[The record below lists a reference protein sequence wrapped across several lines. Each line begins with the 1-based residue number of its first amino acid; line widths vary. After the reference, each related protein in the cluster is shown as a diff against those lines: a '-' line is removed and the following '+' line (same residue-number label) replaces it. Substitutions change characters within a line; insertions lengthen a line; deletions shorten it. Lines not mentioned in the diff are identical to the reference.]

1 MAEETKIGIKLEEE
15 MKPLKKICEHLEE
28 AVKAELSK
36 GIESVDAEEMG
47 KVVDMIK
54 DIYEA
59 KEKMVKAC
67 YYKQIM
73 EAMEEHDFEDEEEIM
88 DEGRRGY
95 RGQPRSQSGR
105 FMSRGDGRRSN
116 RGRGGRRGYE
126 SPMMYDEWDEM
137 QRMSDFEDGRM
148 YYGGSG
154 SSSSGGS
161 SMGGSRGGSSSG
173 GMSGGSSSGMSGGS
187 SGSSGGS
194 RGYSEGGQMSS
205 RMQRDGREG
214 RSGESRR
221 GYMESKEMGK
231 DKSEKMKE
239 LETYMKDLSEDVT
252 EMISGMSPEEKALM
266 KNKMSGL
273 MSKIQ

>member
-1 MAEETKIGIKLEEE
+1 
-15 MKPLKKICEHLEE
+15 
-28 AVKAELSK
+28 
-36 GIESVDAEEMG
+36 
-47 KVVDMIK
+47 
-54 DIYEA
+54 
-59 KEKMVKAC
+59 
-67 YYKQIM
+67 
-73 EAMEEHDFEDEEEIM
+73 
-88 DEGRRGY
+88 
-95 RGQPRSQSGR
+95 
-105 FMSRGDGRRSN
+105 MSRGDGRRSN

-126 SPMMYDEWDEM
+126 SPMMYDDWDEM

-154 SSSSGGS
+154 SSSSGS
-161 SMGGSRGGSSSG
+161 SSSSG
-173 GMSGGSSSGMSGGS
+173 GSGMSGGSSSGMSGGS

-239 LETYMKDLSEDVT
+239 LETYMKDLSEDIT

-273 MSKIQ
+273 MARIQ